1 MKDIISKYTPGSF
14 SRIDVSADSLYK
26 ISTYIKLA
34 TGFSHFSLV
43 IREIYP
49 ITESSIYILD
59 NYDKN
64 WHIIYEKNKLW
75 KIDPVIM
82 YKPVEMADYAVWDEL
97 FFIKHEE
104 IYSYSIQHGFQGGI
118 TFMLPLPQGYNSVL
132 SFSNISHSITKRE
145 IERARTNYIKIYTTI
160 VNSIILS
167 GHGDIKFNQDKTEL
181 TNRELMILMLSV
193 DGMTSAEIAEKLYIS
208 KSTVDFHILKIMKKL
223 NCKNK
228 FQAIAKALIIGII

>member
-1 MKDIISKYTPGSF
+1 MTGIISKYTPRSF
-14 SRIDVSADSLYK
+14 SRIEVSAESLYK
-26 ISTYIKLA
+26 ISRYIKLI

-43 IREIYP
+43 LREIYP

-64 WHIIYEKNKLW
+64 WHGIYEKNKLW

-82 YKPVEMADYAVWDEL
+82 YKSADYAVWDRF

-104 IYSYSIQHGFQGGI
+104 IYSYSIKHGFQGGV
-118 TFMLPLPQGYNSVL
+118 TFTLPLPQGYNSIL
-132 SFSNISHSITKRE
+132 SFSNISHPITKKE
-145 IERARTNYIKIYTTI
+145 IELARTNYIKIYTRI
-160 VNSIILS
+160 INMIILS
-167 GHGDIKFNQDKTEL
+167 DHGDIKFNQNKTEL

-193 DGMTSAEIAEKLYIS
+193 DGMTSAEIAEKIYIS
-208 KSTVDFHILKIMKKL
+208 KSTVDFHILNIMKKL

-228 FQAIAKALIIGII
+228 FQAIAKALIIGLI